1 MQLSHQWPCLSDFVT
16 KSCLV
21 SGVCCGLRT
30 CVYAL
35 CVEQVPC
42 SCYRSSFVSLS
53 WGGRPCLVWSKG
65 TSYCVLVHF
74 PKVSPRGGPK
84 RPPKMGPP
92 RGTHCACPQGVPFLD
107 RVLDPCFGPGTDTNI
122 RPRCATPT
130 TPTVPAV
137 QMQHC
142 TEFVIHVCAGVAI
155 TKSHKKMRP
164 AYQIRM
170 NTK

>member
-1 MQLSHQWPCLSDFVT
+1 MLLRVP
-16 KSCLV
+16 
-21 SGVCCGLRT
+21 VCVILR
-30 CVYAL
+30 CRR
-35 CVEQVPC
+35 C
-42 SCYRSSFVSLS
+42 SPHARVGRDVLGS
-53 WGGRPCLVWSKG
+53 WVARPCHLGS
-65 TSYCVLVHF
+65 
-74 PKVSPRGGPK
+74 VSEHTVAWCMIEKCPPGGGPK
-84 RPPKMGPP
+84 RGPKMKPP

-107 RVLDPCFGPGTDTNI
+107 PVLDPCFGPGTDTNI